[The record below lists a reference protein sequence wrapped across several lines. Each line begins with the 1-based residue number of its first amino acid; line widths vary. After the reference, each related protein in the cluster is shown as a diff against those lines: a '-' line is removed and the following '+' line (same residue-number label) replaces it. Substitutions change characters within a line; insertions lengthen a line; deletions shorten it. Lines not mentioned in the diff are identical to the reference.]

1 MPHRAGP
8 NLRPRST
15 HPRLSNGLTRR
26 QGLLALG
33 GAWAALSLPG
43 CKMGA
48 ANFKAVDVTG
58 ASYAQGFDLTDAQG
72 QRRSLSDFQG
82 QLVVVF
88 FGFTQCPDV
97 CPTTL
102 AELAEVK
109 QLLGADGD
117 KLRGVFISVD
127 PARDTPE
134 ILQAY
139 VSNFDPGFVALRP
152 SPEELVEVAK
162 AYRVYYK
169 KVPGSQPDTYTMDHT
184 AGSYVYDTKG
194 KLRLFTRYGSGAQA
208 LADDL
213 KILLDQA

>member
-1 MPHRAGP
+1 MPRAGRIAP
-8 NLRPRST
+8 SRADAHVQSACVPR
-15 HPRLSNGLTRR
+15 RR
-26 QGLLALG
+26 GLLAG
-33 GAWAALSLPG
+33 CAAWCALSLSG
-43 CKMGA
+43 CKGA

-58 ASYAQGFDLTDAQG
+58 ASYAQGFSLSDAQG
-72 QRRSLSDFQG
+72 QRRTLADFKG

-139 VSNFDPGFVALRP
+139 VSNFDPAFVALRP

-169 KVPGSQPDTYTMDHT
+169 QVPGSQPDSYTMDHT
-184 AGSYVYDTKG
+184 AGSYVYDTQG

-208 LADDL
+208 LAHDL